1 MYNYYIDCKKRKE
14 QEEEL
19 KKAERINTFKEKRKS
34 ITNLIRN
41 DYKAFRQV
49 WEKSNQLPVGCILS

>member
-49 WEKSNQLPVGCILS
+49 